1 MRDIRVRSDGKER
14 IRRREQNRNISLL
27 RREIERERERG
38 EKWRKLVGNNQK
50 DRDDEE
56 LDG

>member
-27 RREIERERERG
+27 RREIERERER